1 MKLLICG
8 GRDFNDRKLFRETME
23 GLPYPVITAVIHG
36 GARGADTLA
45 DLWGKK
51 YGVPVIRM
59 DALWEAYGKKAGG
72 MRNQAMLDLL
82 QPDAVLA
89 FPGGNGTADM
99 VRRAEKAGIPT
110 TVIQKD
116 HWQEDEL

>member
-1 MKLLICG
+1 MRLLICG

-23 GLPYPVITAVIHG
+23 GLQYPIITAIIHG
-36 GARGADTLA
+36 GAKGADTLA

-59 DALWEAYGKKAGG
+59 DALWEAYGKKAGS

-89 FPGGNGTADM
+89 FPGWQRY
-99 VRRAEKAGIPT
+99 RRHGATSGESGAAHDRDPERPLAG
-110 TVIQKD
+110 
-116 HWQEDEL
+116 